1 MAIVDEATMPET
13 PPANPV
19 GAQLIRSMGLRRVL
33 AEDYR
38 AHGRQLSQPGLH
50 TVWVYRIG
58 VWATTLPFGL
68 RSVVYLFYK
77 IGHWFCKAFYGIE
90 LERSAKIGRR
100 FRIGHQGAIVIHR
113 FATFG
118 DDCLVRQGVTLGSGI
133 GWTKGRGPVI
143 GNNVHFGP
151 GAIVVGNIRIGDNVR
166 VGPNCVV
173 TTDVPSDRVLF
184 APPPRVFPRAADSDD
199 GQEEMD

>member
-1 MAIVDEATMPET
+1 MAVIDDG
-13 PPANPV
+13 
-19 GAQLIRSMGLRRVL
+19 GAHDGKCAAPTGADLIRRNGLRRVML
-33 AEDYR
+33 EDFR
-38 AHGRQLSQPGLH
+38 AHGGAFFSPGLH

-58 VWATTLPFGL
+58 VWASTLPRGVRMPFSAL
-68 RSVVYLFYK
+68 YML
-77 IGHWFCKAFYGIE
+77 GHWFCKVFYSIE

-118 DDCLVRQGVTLGSGI
+118 DDCLVRQGVTLGSGS

-143 GNNVHFGP
+143 GDNVHFGP
-151 GAIVVGNIRIGDNVR
+151 GAVVVGNIRIGDNVR
-166 VGPNCVV
+166 IGPNCVV

-184 APPPRVFPRAADSDD
+184 APPPRVFPRNADNEDMSED
-199 GQEEMD
+199 MD

>member
-1 MAIVDEATMPET
+1 M
-13 PPANPV
+13 
-19 GAQLIRSMGLRRVL
+19 L
-33 AEDYR
+33 
-38 AHGRQLSQPGLH
+38 
-50 TVWVYRIG
+50 
-58 VWATTLPFGL
+58 
-68 RSVVYLFYK
+68 
-77 IGHWFCKAFYGIE
+77 GHWFCKVFYGIE

-118 DDCLVRQGVTLGSGI
+118 DDCLVRQGVTLGSGA

-143 GNNVHFGP
+143 GDNVHFGP

-184 APPPRVFPRAADSDD
+184 APPARVFPRKADDND
-199 GQEEMD
+199 MHEDMD